1 MNILSRKTTPA
12 VLPSIEESPLFAF
25 RSRRGNL
32 AGYGRKAEVPRGTV
46 TTIEERIQE
55 FFQQAGPDAVIAGA
69 LPFSRDAQ
77 DYLWQADHTQS
88 GMTLD
93 QRSHLPA
100 GNWQQRPEPS
110 AEAYAD
116 AVGRALAIMVDE
128 AGKPDALAKIVLART
143 LVARAD
149 QPIDL
154 GAVLGRLSTDPA
166 TTAFLVPLP
175 DRGGMPRTLVGA
187 TPELLLSK
195 TGARISSHPLA
206 GSAKRQASLAADAEA
221 ATTLGRSEKDHREHR
236 IVVEFILDTLAPHC
250 HRLLLPEGTT
260 VTCTNSMWHLGTR
273 IEGEL
278 KDPAMPV
285 AVLAA
290 ALHPTPAVC
299 GVPRERAARIIFELE
314 PHDRDFYAGTVG
326 WCNGRGDGAWY
337 VTIRCAE
344 LCGPE
349 ARLYAGAG
357 IVPGSD
363 PQAEAE
369 ETGAK
374 FGAMLSALGITREGG
389 RA

>member
-1 MNILSRKTTPA
+1 MSSISRKTIPSS
-12 VLPSIEESPLFAF
+12 LPQSEETPLFAF
-25 RSRRGNL
+25 RSRRGNI
-32 AGYGRKAEVPRGTV
+32 AGFGRKADVTRGSV
-46 TTIEERIQE
+46 ATIEARLAD
-55 FFQQAGPDAVIAGA
+55 FFHRAGPDAVVAGA
-69 LPFSRDAQ
+69 LPFARGAA
-77 DYLWQADHTQS
+77 DYLWQADHTRSGTFFGRQASLPQS
-88 GMTLD
+88 
-93 QRSHLPA
+93 
-100 GNWQQRPEPS
+100 NWRLRQEPS

-116 AVGRALAIMVDE
+116 AVRRALAIMAEE
-128 AGKPDALAKIVLART
+128 AGHPDALAKIVLART
-143 LVARAD
+143 LVAKAA
-149 QPIDL
+149 QPIDVT
-154 GAVLGRLSTDPA
+154 AVLGRLSTDPA

-175 DRGGMPRTLVGA
+175 DRNQMPRALVGA

-195 TGARISSHPLA
+195 SGARISSHPLA
-206 GSAKRQASLAADAEA
+206 GSAKRQPSLAADAKA

-236 IVVEFILDTLAPHC
+236 LVVEFILDTLAPYC
-250 HRLLLPEGTT
+250 HRLLLPEGAT

-278 KDPAMPV
+278 KDAAMPV

-299 GVPRERAARIIFELE
+299 GVPRERAAGIITELE
-314 PHDRDFYAGTVG
+314 PHDRDFYAGAVG
-326 WCNGRGDGAWY
+326 WCDGRGDGAWY

-344 LCGPE
+344 LSGDE

-374 FGAMLSALGITREGG
+374 FGAMLAALGIRLEGG

>member
-1 MNILSRKTTPA
+1 MSIFSRKTTPA
-12 VLPSIEESPLFAF
+12 ALPSVEESPLFAF

-32 AGYGRKAEVPRGTV
+32 AGFGRKAEIPRGTV
-46 TTIEERIQE
+46 ATIEERVRN
-55 FFQQAGPDAVIAGA
+55 FFRQAGPDAIIAGA
-69 LPFSRDAQ
+69 LPFSRDAR
-77 DYLWQADHTQS
+77 DYLWQAGHTRS
-88 GMTLD
+88 SVALD
-93 QRSHLPA
+93 QRGHLPA
-100 GNWQQRPEPS
+100 GNWQLRSEPS

-116 AVGRALAIMVDE
+116 AVGRALAIMADE

-143 LVARAD
+143 LVARAG
-149 QPIDL
+149 QRIDV
-154 GAVLGRLSTDPA
+154 GAVLERLSGDPA

-175 DRGGMPRTLVGA
+175 DQGGMPRALVGA

-221 ATTLGRSEKDHREHR
+221 AATLGRSEKDHREHK

-299 GVPRERAARIIFELE
+299 GVPRERAARIISELE
-314 PHDRDFYAGTVG
+314 PHDRDFYAGAVG
-326 WCNGRGDGAWY
+326 WCDARGDGAWY

-374 FGAMLSALGITREGG
+374 FGAMLAALGISREER

>member
-1 MNILSRKTTPA
+1 MNSVSRQPIPST
-12 VLPSIEESPLFAF
+12 LPQSGETPLFAF

-32 AGYGRKAEVPRGTV
+32 AGFGRQAGVARGSV
-46 TTIEERIQE
+46 ATIEARLAD
-55 FFQQAGPDAVIAGA
+55 FFRKAGPDAIIAGA
-69 LPFSRDAQ
+69 LPFARDGA
-77 DYLWQADHTQS
+77 DYLWQADQTRS
-88 GMTLD
+88 GMPLD
-93 QRSHLPA
+93 RQGTLPA
-100 GNWQQRPEPS
+100 GNWQLRPEPS
-110 AEAYAD
+110 TEAYAD
-116 AVGRALAIMVDE
+116 AVGRALAIMADE
-128 AGKPDALAKIVLART
+128 AGEPDALAKIVLART
-143 LVARAD
+143 LVARAG
-149 QPIDL
+149 QPIDA
-154 GAVLGRLSTDPA
+154 GAVLGRLSADPA
-166 TTAFLVPLP
+166 TTSFLVPLP
-175 DRGGMPRTLVGA
+175 DRHGMRRTLVGA

-236 IVVEFILDTLAPHC
+236 IVVEFILDTLAPYC
-250 HRLLLPEGTT
+250 HRLLLPEGTA

-278 KDPAMPV
+278 KDAAMPA

-299 GVPRERAARIIFELE
+299 GVPRQRAARIITELE
-314 PHDRDFYAGTVG
+314 PHDRDFYAGAVG
-326 WCNGRGDGAWY
+326 WCDGRGDGAWY

-344 LCGPE
+344 LCGSE

-374 FGAMLSALGITREGG
+374 FGAMLSALGIKAAGG

>member
-1 MNILSRKTTPA
+1 MSIVSRKA
-12 VLPSIEESPLFAF
+12 VRATLPQAGESPLFAF
-25 RSRRGNL
+25 RSRRGTL
-32 AGYGRKAEVPRGTV
+32 AGFGKRAEVPRGDV
-46 TTIEERIQE
+46 TTIDERLGR
-55 FFQQAGPDAVIAGA
+55 FFRQAGPDAIIAGA
-69 LPFSRDAQ
+69 LPFARDAA
-77 DYLWQADHTQS
+77 DYLWQADQTS
-88 GMTLD
+88 VGMAIER
-93 QRSHLPA
+93 QGSLPA
-100 GNWQQRPEPS
+100 GNWQLRPEPS
-110 AEAYAD
+110 AAAYAD
-116 AVGRALAIMVDE
+116 AVSRALAIMANE

-143 LVARAD
+143 LVARAG
-149 QPIDL
+149 QPIDV
-154 GAVLGRLSTDPA
+154 GAILARLSADSA

-175 DRGGMPRTLVGA
+175 DQGGMPRALVGA
-187 TPELLLSK
+187 TPELLLAK

-206 GSAKRQASLAADAEA
+206 GSAKRQTSLAADAEA

-236 IVVEFILDTLAPHC
+236 IVVEFILDTLAPYC

-278 KDPAMPV
+278 KDPSMPV

-299 GVPRERAARIIFELE
+299 GVPRERAARVISQLE
-314 PHDRDFYAGTVG
+314 PHDRDFYAGAVG
-326 WCNGRGDGAWY
+326 WCDARGDGAWY

-344 LCGPE
+344 ICGAE

-363 PQAEAE
+363 PLAEAE

-374 FGAMLSALGITREGG
+374 FGAMLAALGVKTEGG
-389 RA
+389 RV